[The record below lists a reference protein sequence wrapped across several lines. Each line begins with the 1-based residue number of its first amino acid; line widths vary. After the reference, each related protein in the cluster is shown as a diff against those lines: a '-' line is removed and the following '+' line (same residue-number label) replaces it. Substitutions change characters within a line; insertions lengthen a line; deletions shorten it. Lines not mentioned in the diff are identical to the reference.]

1 MRWKQELSCH
11 EATVLTTWRYRSV
24 LSLKIDFSRWM
35 IPSKVSSVW
44 NVFRLNSVS
53 RYCGY
58 QHKTSN
64 MKGWVC
70 FSFLWFYFKKKTTEI
85 TETFPMCE
93 KRCMQFLGR
102 CNEAPPQAAL
112 THRQRLQRLML
123 SIRYGCIIMERVTY
137 CNHAFNVETLVHVC
151 TTHSCNNSVWYVRSN
166 ADRPCP
172 APVSFVW
179 CDYFRVYTSESAAAL
194 LRRKFYI
201 FLLAC
206 AEMST

>member
-1 MRWKQELSCH
+1 MHRKCQPMRWKQELSCH

-44 NVFRLNSVS
+44 NVFRLASVS
-53 RYCGY
+53 RYCGC

-93 KRCMQFLGR
+93 KL
-102 CNEAPPQAAL
+102 
-112 THRQRLQRLML
+112 
-123 SIRYGCIIMERVTY
+123 
-137 CNHAFNVETLVHVC
+137 HAVSWPVQ
-151 TTHSCNNSVWYVRSN
+151 WG
-166 ADRPCP
+166 P
-172 APVSFVW
+172 APG
-179 CDYFRVYTSESAAAL
+179 SADTPSKAAKADAVRQVRLHYNGTCNL
-194 LRRKFYI
+194 LQPCF
-201 FLLAC
+201 
-206 AEMST
+206 